1 MAKWEVEVTF
11 EPTGDTM
18 NFEYV
23 TETEDEEQVFIE
35 LANKIEIV
43 PNLVETNQLFSDSRK
58 T

>member
-11 EPTGDTM
+11 EPTGDAM

-43 PNLVETNQLFSDSRK
+43 PNLVETN
-58 T
+58 

>member
-23 TETEDEEQVFIE
+23 TETEDEEQVFME

-43 PNLVETNQLFSDSRK
+43 PNLVETNL
-58 T
+58 